1 MTQDVTLP
9 QLQAQDLAPAREPGD
24 LQRLSAVPV
33 DLAVEIGRTQM
44 TVGETLDLREGSVIT
59 LNRMA
64 DEPVDLLVNGVA
76 VARGE
81 VVVIDEQFGLRL
93 TKVLDAERP
102 GEAGA
107 DAGLVADAA
116 TGVGAG
122 ASGPDGNQAHG
133 EAIPPGA
140 S

>member
-1 MTQDVTLP
+1 MTDDLTLP
-9 QLQAQDLAPAREPGD
+9 QLQPDSPDGAPPPPAGTGD
-24 LQRLSAVPV
+24 LHRLAAVPV
-33 DLAVEIGRTQM
+33 DLTVEIGRTQM

-64 DEPVDLLVNGVA
+64 DEPVDLLVNGIA

-93 TKVLDAERP
+93 TKVLDPAQ
-102 GEAGA
+102 A
-107 DAGLVADAA
+107 VS
-116 TGVGAG
+116 G
-122 ASGPDGNQAHG
+122 ASAESGDGDGDGDAP
-133 EAIPPGA
+133 EANPATPVPAA